1 MAFTAGT
8 PLSAAALNDAVGY
21 TTPTSFTTTT
31 PATGTVAAGAQIT
44 ITTLPAGYR
53 PADETAVAA
62 ACGTSGKR
70 TCASTIDA
78 AGVWVLYNNHT
89 SAAPVFAHALF
100 APA

>member
-1 MAFTAGT
+1 MEIKPVSHADEHAGEHGTRRDFLYFATAG
-8 PLSAAALNDAVGY
+8 A
-21 TTPTSFTTTT
+21 
-31 PATGTVAAGAQIT
+31 GTVAAGAQVT